1 VSLFI
6 ARTDRLG
13 LVGPNGAGKSTLFG
27 LILGEEKPDTGTI
40 EWERGA
46 DFGFLPQESAP
57 AGDETILHIAT
68 SGKKLEPTEDD
79 YDIDYTLEPRARKIL
94 AGLGFKEGD
103 ADKLAKTFSGGWVM
117 RAHLARLLV
126 AEPALL
132 LLDEPTNHL
141 DLEALLWFQDYL
153 TRYPGGL
160 VVISHDRAFLN
171 ALCTGM
177 LELRAG
183 TLHYYHGNYDNFLK
197 EKEARKAQQA
207 AAFKN
212 QQREIAHLQKFVDRF
227 GAKAS
232 MASRAKSKEK
242 QIERLQEVAVEEPTE
257 ELKRINFKFPQP
269 PRSGLK
275 VIELEHVQQAYGNH
289 VVYRDLNF
297 TAERGQRIVLVG
309 PNGAGKSTLL
319 KILADVIPIQG
330 GTRELGSNV
339 VPATSPRTASITS
352 RPTLTVFENV
362 MSLRTAENQL
372 TEQQARAI
380 LGAFLFRKDDVHKP
394 VSVLSGGEKS
404 RLALARLLVKPP
416 NLLLMDEPTTHLD
429 IQSIDSLV
437 GALKNYEGTLIFI
450 SHDVHFIKALAENV
464 LHVHSGRLTPYAGNY
479 DYYLEKSKAT
489 DARAALTAGF
499 TDAAGARNRGP
510 APEGRAQG
518 PPTSPQIPHAASS
531 KPKPITARDRP
542 RSASSASSIVDQV
555 GQLEKPVKL
564 RTRSQAG
571 RDHRRARGRSTQHSD
586 LRRQGQVPSPQ
597 PRAERHRRSDQRS
610 PPPSEWEAAATE
622 ARGMGVPGAPRQNIT
637 TTRDKMEPRPV
648 AAFLLRSDL
657 FEVPCHPAYRDGT
670 AESFPARSATGRI
683 ADDRLRQHGIRLGQ
697 RRLIVGMH
705 EAKRPAGLHLFAHL
719 HQRADPHR
727 RINAVFRLGA
737 ARPEAQGGQSHAHRI
752 DLLHKPTGLRRQRF
766 LPARLR
772 QLRGIINDGHVA
784 ALRPDD
790 LAKLRQRR
798 AARNRLLEL
807 PAGRRLVR
815 RHAAHHQHLRR
826 RASA

>member
-1 VSLFI
+1 MLTIADVSKSYGTRELFSDVSLFI

-13 LVGPNGAGKSTLFG
+13 LVGPNGAGKSTLFS

-57 AGDETILHIAT
+57 AGEETILHIAT
-68 SGKKLEPTEDD
+68 SGKKLEPDD
-79 YDIDYTLEPRARKIL
+79 DDWDIDYTLEPRARKIL

-103 ADKLAKTFSGGWVM
+103 AEKLAKTFSGGWVM

-183 TLHYYHGNYDNFLK
+183 TLHYYHGNYDSFVK
-197 EKEARKAQQA
+197 EKEARKSQQA
-207 AAFKN
+207 ALFKN

-242 QIERLQEVAVEEPTE
+242 QIERLMEDAVEEPTE

-275 VIELEHVQQAYGNH
+275 VITLENVHQAYGNH
-289 VVYRDLNF
+289 IVYRDLNF
-297 TAERGQRIVLVG
+297 VAERGQRIVLVG

-319 KILADVIPIQG
+319 KILADVVPIQG
-330 GTRELGSNV
+330 GVRELGSNV
-339 VPATSPRTASITS
+339 VVGYFAQNRTDNLRAD
-352 RPTLTVFENV
+352 LTVFENV
-362 MSLRTAENQL
+362 MELRTNENQL

-429 IQSIDSLV
+429 IQSIDALV
-437 GALKNYEGTLIFI
+437 GALKAYEGTLIFI
-450 SHDVHFIKALAENV
+450 SHDVYFIRSLAESV

-479 DYYLEKSKAT
+479 DYYLEKSRAT
-489 DARAALTAGF
+489 NERAALTAGF
-499 TDAAGARNRGP
+499 TDARPKNEPAVTKAPKSAP
-510 APEGRAQG
+510 AP
-518 PPTSPQIPHAASS
+518 AAE
-531 KPKPITARDRP
+531 KP
-542 RSASSASSIVDQV
+542 SANEIRKFREHV
-555 GQLEKPVKL
+555 GQLEKKVVELERK
-564 RTRSQAG
+564 QAEITAALEAPETYADKG
-571 RDHRRARGRSTQHSD
+571 RFHHLNRELSVIVD
-586 LRRQGQVPSPQ
+586 QVS
-597 PRAERHRRSDQRS
+597 AATA
-610 PPPSEWEAAATE
+610 EWEAAAVKLE
-622 ARGMGVPGAPRQNIT
+622 A
-637 TTRDKMEPRPV
+637 ME
-648 AAFLLRSDL
+648 
-657 FEVPCHPAYRDGT
+657 
-670 AESFPARSATGRI
+670 
-683 ADDRLRQHGIRLGQ
+683 
-697 RRLIVGMH
+697 
-705 EAKRPAGLHLFAHL
+705 K
-719 HQRADPHR
+719 
-727 RINAVFRLGA
+727 
-737 ARPEAQGGQSHAHRI
+737 
-752 DLLHKPTGLRRQRF
+752 
-766 LPARLR
+766 
-772 QLRGIINDGHVA
+772 
-784 ALRPDD
+784 
-790 LAKLRQRR
+790 
-798 AARNRLLEL
+798 
-807 PAGRRLVR
+807 
-815 RHAAHHQHLRR
+815 
-826 RASA
+826 

>member
-1 VSLFI
+1 MLTIADVSKSYGTRELFSDVSLFI

-13 LVGPNGAGKSTLFG
+13 LIGPNGAGKSTLFS
-27 LILGEEKPDTGTI
+27 LILGEERPDTGTI

-57 AGDETILHIAT
+57 AGDETILSIAT
-68 SGKKLEPTEDD
+68 SGKKLEPDEDD
-79 YDIDYTLEPRARKIL
+79 WDIDYTLEPRARKIL

-103 ADKLAKTFSGGWVM
+103 AEKLAKTFSGGWVM

-183 TLHYYHGNYDNFLK
+183 TLHYYHGNYDNFLQ
-197 EKEARKAQQA
+197 EKEARKQQQA
-207 AAFKN
+207 ALYKN

-242 QIERLQEVAVEEPTE
+242 QIERLQEVAVEEPHE

-275 VIELEHVQQAYGNH
+275 VIELEHVQQAYGDH

-319 KILADVIPIQG
+319 KILAGTIPIQG

-339 VPATSPRTASITS
+339 HVGYFAQNRLDNLKPELS
-352 RPTLTVFENV
+352 VFENV
-362 MSLRTAENQL
+362 MELRTNENQL

-394 VSVLSGGEKS
+394 IGVLSGGEKS

-429 IQSIDSLV
+429 IASIDALV
-437 GALKNYEGTLIFI
+437 GALKSYEGTLIFI
-450 SHDVHFIKALAENV
+450 SHDVHFIRSLAENV

-479 DYYLEKSKAT
+479 DYYLEKSKAS

-499 TDAAGARNRGP
+499 TDARPKQASP
-510 APEGRAQG
+510 ANK
-518 PPTSPQIPHAASS
+518 SQISN
-531 KPKPITARDRP
+531 P
-542 RSASSASSIVDQV
+542 RSSGAQKPSAAEIRKFREHV
-555 GQLEKPVKL
+555 GQLEKAVVELEAK
-564 RTRSQAG
+564 QAEITAQLEAPETYADKG
-571 RDHRRARGRSTQHSD
+571 KSHHLNRELSAI
-586 LRRQGQVPSPQ
+586 V
-597 PRAERHRRSDQRS
+597 DQITAATAAW
-610 PPPSEWEAAATE
+610 EEAATKLSE
-622 ARGMGVPGAPRQNIT
+622 
-637 TTRDKMEPRPV
+637 ME
-648 AAFLLRSDL
+648 
-657 FEVPCHPAYRDGT
+657 
-670 AESFPARSATGRI
+670 
-683 ADDRLRQHGIRLGQ
+683 
-697 RRLIVGMH
+697 
-705 EAKRPAGLHLFAHL
+705 K
-719 HQRADPHR
+719 
-727 RINAVFRLGA
+727 
-737 ARPEAQGGQSHAHRI
+737 
-752 DLLHKPTGLRRQRF
+752 
-766 LPARLR
+766 
-772 QLRGIINDGHVA
+772 
-784 ALRPDD
+784 
-790 LAKLRQRR
+790 
-798 AARNRLLEL
+798 
-807 PAGRRLVR
+807 
-815 RHAAHHQHLRR
+815 
-826 RASA
+826 